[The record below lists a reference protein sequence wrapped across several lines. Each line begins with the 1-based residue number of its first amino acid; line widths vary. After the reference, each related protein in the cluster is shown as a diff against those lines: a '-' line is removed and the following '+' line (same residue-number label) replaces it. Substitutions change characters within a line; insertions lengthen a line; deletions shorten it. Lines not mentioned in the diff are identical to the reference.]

1 MIIIGFTVDD
11 FKVFNQQTV
20 AGRMALI
27 RGQLDPKFELLGAT
41 ISKQLATENI
51 PAFINV
57 AKHLRRH
64 TNPAP
69 NTWFAIG
76 PYKRGYK
83 MVPHFEVG
91 FWDDRLFV
99 WLCLLE
105 NIQQPA
111 PYAAI
116 LHQQQNLIKQLPV
129 GQWQLSGNHMAKP
142 IQPLNAANLA
152 AQTQRFIDVKKGEWL
167 LGKVWLKTD
176 PIFQTSGAVEVEI
189 KQSIKQLTPLYR
201 YLLAAI
207 RED

>member
-1 MIIIGFTVDD
+1 MVFTVTD
-11 FKVFNQQTV
+11 FKVFDELTV

-27 RGQLDPKFELLGAT
+27 REQLDPKFTQLGAQLV
-41 ISKQLATENI
+41 SQLAAEKI
-51 PAFINV
+51 PAYINV

-69 NTWFAIG
+69 NTWFAVG

-116 LHQQQNLIKQLPV
+116 LQQRAAFFTHLPA
-129 GQWQLSGNHMAKP
+129 GEWRLSGNHMAKP
-142 IQPLNAANLA
+142 VQPLNATDLA
-152 AQTQRFIDVKKGEWL
+152 AQTQRFMTVKKGEWL
-167 LGKVWLKTD
+167 LGKIWLKND
-176 PIFQTSGAVEVEI
+176 PIFQTSGAVEQEI
-189 KQSIKQLTPLYR
+189 RQTVTSLTPLYR

-207 RED
+207 SQD

>member
-1 MIIIGFTVDD
+1 MAFTQQD
-11 FKVFNQQTV
+11 FAVFNDQTV

-27 RGQLDPKFELLGAT
+27 REQLDPKFEALGAQLV
-41 ISKQLATENI
+41 SQLAKAQLPTYV
-51 PAFINV
+51 NV

-69 NTWFAIG
+69 NTWFAVG

-91 FWDDRLFV
+91 LWADRLFV

-116 LHQQQNLIKQLPV
+116 LDQKRDLITNLPSSN
-129 GQWQLSGNHMAKP
+129 WQLSGNHMAKAS
-142 IQPLNAANLA
+142 QPFTLKQLE
-152 AQTQRFIDVKKGEWL
+152 AQTKRFKTVKRGEWL
-167 LGKVWLKTD
+167 LGKFWQSNDQV
-176 PIFQTSGAVEVEI
+176 FQTPGAVEEEI
-189 KQSIKQLTPLYR
+189 KQSVKQLTPLYR
-201 YLLAAI
+201 NLLSGI
-207 RED
+207 PTD

>member
-1 MIIIGFTVDD
+1 MVFTVND
-11 FKVFNQQTV
+11 FKVFNEQTV

-27 RGQLDPKFELLGAT
+27 RERLDPKFAELGAQ
-41 ISKQLATENI
+41 IIAQLAAEKI
-51 PAFINV
+51 PTYINV

-64 TNPAP
+64 INPAP

-116 LHQQQNLIKQLPV
+116 LQQQQARIKQLPAAA
-129 GQWQLSGNHMAKP
+129 WQLSGNHMAKP
-142 IQPLNAANLA
+142 VQPLNAADLA
-152 AQTQRFIDVKKGEWL
+152 AQTQRFVDVKKGEWL
-167 LGKVWLKTD
+167 LGQVWLKTD
-176 PIFQTSGAVEVEI
+176 PIFQTSGAVEMAI
-189 KQSIKQLTPLYR
+189 KQAIDALTPLYR

-207 RED
+207 SQD